1 MGLIK
6 PCDLYPHLSSE
17 YIQENENF
25 SSSYDYE
32 KIVTESDK
40 LLQKKLNEDADL
52 INPVSAYGHRVSD
65 IDAINQIEDV
75 RLQNILIARLQPL
88 GQEIKS
94 DLTDEQLLDVVIRR
108 NMTSSEVSAYA
119 DEYNYL
125 KDESKRLYDEH
136 IANQEKQNAYAPET
150 TAQ

>member
-25 SSSYDYE
+25 SSAYDYE
-32 KIVTESDK
+32 QIVTESDK
-40 LLQKKLNEDADL
+40 LLHKKLNEEADL
-52 INPVSAYGHRVSD
+52 LNPISAYGHRISD
-65 IDAINQIEDV
+65 IDAINQIEDI
-75 RLQNILIARLQPL
+75 RLQNILMARLQPL
-88 GQEIKS
+88 GKDIQS

-125 KDESKRLYDEH
+125 KDESKRLYDEYL
-136 IANQEKQNAYAPET
+136 ANQEQQNAYVPET
-150 TAQ
+150 TVQ

>member
-6 PCDLYPHLSSE
+6 KCDLYPHLSSE
-17 YIQENENF
+17 YIQENETF
-25 SSSYDYE
+25 SFAYDYE
-32 KIVTESDK
+32 KIVTESDR
-40 LLQKKLNEDADL
+40 LLHKKLNDEADL
-52 INPVSAYGHRVSD
+52 LNPVTAYGHRISD
-65 IDAINQIEDV
+65 IDAINQIEDI
-75 RLQNILIARLQPL
+75 RLQNILMARLQPL
-88 GQEIKS
+88 GQNINS

-125 KDESKRLYDEH
+125 KDESKRLYDEYL
-136 IANQEKQNAYAPET
+136 ANQEQQNAYVPET

>member
-1 MGLIK
+1 MGLLK

-25 SSSYDYE
+25 SNSYDFE
-32 KIVTESDK
+32 NTITESDR
-40 LLQKKLNEDADL
+40 LLNKKLNDEADL
-52 INPVSAYGHRVSD
+52 LNPVSAYGHRISD
-65 IDAINQIEDV
+65 IDAINQIEDI
-75 RLQNILIARLQPL
+75 RLQNILMSRLQPL
-88 GQEIKS
+88 GQDVQS

-125 KDESKRLYDEH
+125 KDESKRLYDEY
-136 IANQEKQNAYAPET
+136 IANQEQQNAYVSET
-150 TAQ
+150 TE

>member
-6 PCDLYPHLSSE
+6 ICDLYPHLSSE
-17 YIQENENF
+17 SIQENENF
-25 SSSYDYE
+25 SKAYDFE
-32 KIVTESDK
+32 KTVTESDR
-40 LLQKKLNEDADL
+40 LLYAKLNEDADL
-52 INPVSAYGHRVSD
+52 LNPISAYGHRVSD

-88 GQEIKS
+88 GQDIQS
-94 DLTDEQLLDVVIRR
+94 NLSDEQLLDVVIRR

-125 KDESKRLYDEH
+125 KDESKRLYDEY
-136 IANQEKQNAYAPET
+136 IANQEKQNAYVPET
-150 TAQ
+150 KE